1 MNAKDLKKLK
11 KSLVDAGTTG
21 ILVKPADVTELV
33 SNGLVE
39 VNTAV
44 APDANGLI
52 PARATTKLADELG
65 AKAAAPAVTKASFE
79 IQNDIPFVP
88 GVRGGVKEE
97 IYPFSKLEVGGSF
110 VVPVS
115 ADKATPEAVVEK
127 FGSTVSSAT
136 RRFAEKT
143 GQTKLNKKG
152 VTVDVLKATRKFSL
166 RPITAG
172 QTYPNSTFVESVSGA
187 RVFRIA

>member
-11 KSLVDAGTTG
+11 KSLVDAGTNG
-21 ILVKPADVTELV
+21 ILAKPADVADLITA
-33 SNGLVE
+33 GLVE

-44 APDANGLI
+44 APDANGMI
-52 PARATTKLADELG
+52 PARATVKLAAELG
-65 AKAAAPAVTKASFE
+65 AAAPVPVAKATFA
-79 IQNDIPFVP
+79 IDATVPFIP

-97 IYPFSKLEVGGSF
+97 VYPFSKLEVGQSF

-115 ADKATPEAVVEK
+115 EDKPTPEKVVEK

-136 RRFAEKT
+136 RRFSEKT
-143 GQTKLNKKG
+143 GTTKTNKKG
-152 VTVDVLKATRKFSL
+152 VVVDVLKATRKFTL

-187 RVFRIA
+187 RVFRVA

>member
-11 KSLVDAGTTG
+11 NSLVDASTTG
-21 ILVKPADVTELV
+21 ILVKPADVADLITA
-33 SNGLVE
+33 GLVE

-44 APDANGLI
+44 APDANGMI
-52 PARATTKLADELG
+52 PARATAKLAGELG
-65 AKAAAPAVTKASFE
+65 TAAPAPVAKATFT
-79 IQNDIPFVP
+79 IDATVPFIP
-88 GVRGGVKEE
+88 GVRGGLKEE
-97 IYPFSKLEVGGSF
+97 VYPFSKLEVGQSF

-115 ADKATPEAVVEK
+115 EDKPTPEKVVEK

-136 RRFAEKT
+136 RRFSEKT
-143 GQTKLNKKG
+143 GETKVNKKG
-152 VTVDVLKATRKFSL
+152 VTVDVLKATRKFTL

-187 RVFRIA
+187 RVFRVA

>member
-11 KSLVDAGTTG
+11 KSLVDAGTNG
-21 ILVKPADVTELV
+21 ILAKPADVADLITA
-33 SNGLVE
+33 GLVE

-44 APDANGLI
+44 APNADGMI
-52 PARATTKLADELG
+52 PARATAKLAAELG
-65 AKAAAPAVTKASFE
+65 AKLAAAPVAKATFAIVDAV
-79 IQNDIPFVP
+79 PFVP

-97 IYPFSKLEVGGSF
+97 VYPFSKLEVGQSF

-115 ADKATPEAVVEK
+115 EDKPTPEKVVEK

-136 RRFAEKT
+136 RRFAVET
-143 GQTKLNKKG
+143 GETRTNKKG
-152 VTVDVLKATRKFSL
+152 KVVPVLKATRKFTL
-166 RPITAG
+166 RPITVG
-172 QTYPNSTFVESVSGA
+172 QTYPNSTFVETVSGA

>member
-11 KSLVDAGTTG
+11 KSLVDAGTSGT
-21 ILVKPADVTELV
+21 LVKPAYVADLITA
-33 SNGLVE
+33 GLVE

-44 APDANGLI
+44 APNAEGLI
-52 PARATTKLADELG
+52 PARATAKLTAELG
-65 AKAAAPAVTKASFE
+65 APAAAPVAKPAF
-79 IQNDIPFVP
+79 DISEGVPFIP

-97 IYPFSKLEVGGSF
+97 IYPFSKLEVGQSF

-115 ADKATPEAVVEK
+115 EDKPTPEKVVEK

-136 RRFAEKT
+136 RRFSEKT
-143 GQTKLNKKG
+143 GSTRVNKKG
-152 VTVDVLKATRKFSL
+152 VTVDVLKATRKFTL

-172 QTYPNSTFVESVSGA
+172 QTYPNSTFKESVSGA